1 MTRLALR
8 LGVLLLALLL
18 GGCFTLPPRGPL
30 PASPALQNPGV
41 SPLAALGARP
51 ALERDPLR
59 SGFRLMPEGSTA
71 FNARIALIRQA
82 RVSID
87 AQYYIMQSDAV
98 GARFL
103 LELLEAARRGVRVRL
118 LVDGLY
124 VAGKDELLALLAV
137 QPNFEVR
144 VFNPLPVQHGP
155 LAWRLVLSAGE
166 LSRINRRMHN
176 KLFVVDNSVAVMGG
190 RNMADEYFMQS
201 GTANFIDMDV
211 LVTGP
216 LIRALSSS
224 FDSYW
229 ESRQVWS
236 MRQLMAAPY
245 EDAESQRARLEELLH
260 GALPGMLTERE
271 HDVLGQGPVTGELA
285 VGRLTQTWAEA
296 HVHADAP
303 EKITRRDAASSF
315 ADSVTEHAIDDIASA
330 HEQVILVSPYFV
342 PGDRGMEVL
351 QALAARGVETRIVTN
366 ALDAT
371 DESLVHAG
379 YARYRM
385 SLLRL
390 RAQVY
395 ELGGRLA
402 ARQRHLGDFGTSFG
416 RLHAKLALLDHRRLL
431 LGSMNMDAR
440 SANVNT
446 EIGVAIDS
454 SVLAA
459 QVELLA
465 PVRALDAYE
474 LRLAE
479 DGGIVWVEHR
489 LDGSEQ
495 ATREEPGASWLGS
508 VKDFLLRPFV
518 PEGSL

>member
-1 MTRLALR
+1 MSRWR
-8 LGVLLLALLL
+8 LGVFLLALLL

-30 PASPALQNPGV
+30 PASHALHNPGA

-87 AQYYIMQSDAV
+87 AQYYIVQSDAV

-144 VFNPLPVQHGP
+144 VFNPLPVQQGP
-155 LAWRLVLSAGE
+155 LAWRLLLSAGE
-166 LSRINRRMHN
+166 LSRINHRMHN
-176 KLFVVDNSVAVMGG
+176 KLFVVDDSVAVMGG

-216 LIRALSSS
+216 LLRALSSS

-229 ESRQVWS
+229 ESRQVWP
-236 MRQLMAAPY
+236 MRQLMQAPY
-245 EDAESQRARLEELLH
+245 EGADAQRASLQALLH
-260 GALPGMLTERE
+260 EALPGMLAERE
-271 HDVLGQGPVTGELA
+271 QDVLGQAPVTAELA

-296 HVHADAP
+296 SVHADAP
-303 EKITRRDAASSF
+303 EKITRPDAASSF
-315 ADSVTEHAIDDIASA
+315 EDSVTAHTVAAIASA

-351 QALAARGVETRIVTN
+351 RALAARGVETRIVTN

-379 YARYRM
+379 YARYRLG
-385 SLLRL
+385 LLRL
-390 RAQVY
+390 GARVY

-402 ARQRHLGDFGTSFG
+402 ARDHHLGDFGTSYG
-416 RLHAKLALLDHRRLL
+416 RLHAKLALLDRRRLL
-431 LGSMNMDAR
+431 MGSMNLDGR
-440 SANVNT
+440 SARLNT

-454 SVLAA
+454 AVLAA

-474 LRLAE
+474 LRLAQ
-479 DGGIVWVEHR
+479 DGRIVWVEHR

-495 ATREEPGASWLGS
+495 ATHDEPGAGWLGS
-508 VKDFLLRPFV
+508 VKNLLLHPFV